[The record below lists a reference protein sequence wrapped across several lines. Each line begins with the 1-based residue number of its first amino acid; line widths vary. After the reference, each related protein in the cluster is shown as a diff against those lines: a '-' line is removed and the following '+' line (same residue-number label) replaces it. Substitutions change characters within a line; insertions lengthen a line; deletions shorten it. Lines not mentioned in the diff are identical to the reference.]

1 MSASLQGL
9 SVIRAFKAEKHLQR
23 QFDNLQ
29 NLESSVYY
37 LYKAVYYSFAFWTD
51 ITCACYASILV
62 FYLFFFLKVVIQLIY
77 CLGHQETTICCSNF
91 GWTCGFIDDAG
102 AWSSNTC

>member
-1 MSASLQGL
+1 MSASQQGL
-9 SVIRAFKAEKHLQR
+9 SVIRAFKAEKHLQH
-23 QFDNLQ
+23 QFDKLQ

-62 FYLFFFLKVVIQLIY
+62 FYLFLFKSGNSVNILSRASRNNHLLQQFRLDMWVY
-77 CLGHQETTICCSNF
+77 
-91 GWTCGFIDDAG
+91 
-102 AWSSNTC
+102 